1 MLIFESMRKADEE
14 TRRQAE
20 AEGMAQGITQ
30 GMAQGMAQGVAQ
42 GITQGVTIG
51 RSARDREI
59 AQAMAAAHYPVSE
72 IARLLNLSEADVRKL
87 LADQEQP

>member
-1 MLIFESMRKADEE
+1 
-14 TRRQAE
+14 
-20 AEGMAQGITQ
+20 
-30 GMAQGMAQGVAQ
+30 
-42 GITQGVTIG
+42 VTIG

-72 IARLLNLSEADVRKL
+72 IARLLNLSEADVRNL